1 MIRPTRAE
9 CTDVANA
16 ILDGSDAVMLSGESA
31 NGLYPVKA
39 VTMLRK
45 LAEEAEKV
53 YPFMRVR
60 TVCWNGSSYYTRE

>member
-53 YPFMRVR
+53 YHACPYSMLERV
-60 TVCWNGSSYYTRE
+60 ELLH